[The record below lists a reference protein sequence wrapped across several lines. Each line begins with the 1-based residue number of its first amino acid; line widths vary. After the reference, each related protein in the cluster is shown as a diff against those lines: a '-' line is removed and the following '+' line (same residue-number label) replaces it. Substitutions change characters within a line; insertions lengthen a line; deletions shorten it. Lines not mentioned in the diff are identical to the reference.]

1 MNYILNKKV
10 ILFTATLLITL
21 VLAEIAMRNYYK
33 AHFVVSGWNKRSLP
47 KEEVNH
53 FGSRGRKVSFDS
65 KAKKKII
72 LLGDS
77 QVFASTSPLDQMP
90 EALLENSLKH
100 RAVCSSIASGGWG
113 QDQQYLNLKKFFRD
127 YDTDLVVLW
136 FTPYND
142 IWNNMFPTHY
152 PKNGWAKPTYWL
164 ENGVING
171 PTEQMHE
178 LIYATPRIR
187 ILEPI
192 KLLIKNPFI
201 FDRDGY
207 FTKKHFPKNEQWT
220 KEVKNRDQVVPF
232 ENKLG
237 DINKTEKDFFFKN
250 ENLINGK
257 NHWSLWMKPKSERLK
272 YGIILTNKLLKKI
285 QSLCTENDSKLLVF
299 WVDIIPGKNDFPGR
313 EIKEPYEYVSVMD
326 KVYKL
331 SNEQYSENM
340 KLIMDKIP
348 SYQITL
354 EMESWW
360 RSLQDNHFNKKANI
374 TIINKLANIISN

>member
-1 MNYILNKKV
+1 
-10 ILFTATLLITL
+10 
-21 VLAEIAMRNYYK
+21 
-33 AHFVVSGWNKRSLP
+33 
-47 KEEVNH
+47 
-53 FGSRGRKVSFDS
+53 
-65 KAKKKII
+65 
-72 LLGDS
+72 LGDS
-77 QVFASTSPLDQMP
+77 QVFASASPLDQMP

-142 IWNNMFPTHY
+142 VWNNIFPTHY

-164 ENGVING
+164 ENGEING

-207 FTKKHFPKNEQWT
+207 FTKKYFPKNEQWT
-220 KEVKNRDQVVPF
+220 KEVKTRDQVVPF

-250 ENLINGK
+250 ENFINGK

-374 TIINKLANIISN
+374 TIINKLGSASALFFPHMDMMCTCAPAITDESVF